1 MASEPPGQTPPGQ
14 TPPPPPPPGDL
25 PPQPPPGE
33 PPQPYQPQPYQPQP
47 VYGQPYALPEAQGA
61 TPAMVLGIVS
71 VCLMPIGCCCWF
83 LELLAIPLGVVAIF
97 MGVNARNRVNASQG
111 TLGGGGKAT
120 AAIVTGGI
128 AAVLG
133 AIILVLGLVFTG
145 LNASGVLQN
154 LIPSP
159 TP

>member
-1 MASEPPGQTPPGQ
+1 MSSEPPGQIPPPPPPPSGLPPGGAPPP
-14 TPPPPPPPGDL
+14 PPPPPPPG
-25 PPQPPPGE
+25 GM
-33 PPQPYQPQPYQPQP
+33 QPQPYQPQP
-47 VYGQPYALPEAQGA
+47 PGYQQPYVLPEAQGV

-71 VCLMPIGCCCWF
+71 VCLMPVGCCCWF
-83 LELLAIPLGVVAIF
+83 LELLAVPLGVVAIV

-133 AIILVLGLVFTG
+133 IKIGR
-145 LNASGVLQN
+145 ASCRERV
-154 LIPSP
+154 
-159 TP
+159 

>member
-1 MASEPPGQTPPGQ
+1 M
-14 TPPPPPPPGDL
+14 
-25 PPQPPPGE
+25 
-33 PPQPYQPQPYQPQP
+33 
-47 VYGQPYALPEAQGA
+47 YGQPEAQGA

-83 LELLAIPLGVVAIF
+83 LELLAVPLGVVAIV

-120 AAIVTGGI
+120 AAIITGGI

-133 AIILVLGLVFTG
+133 LIILVLGLALVG

>member
-1 MASEPPGQTPPGQ
+1 
-14 TPPPPPPPGDL
+14 
-25 PPQPPPGE
+25 
-33 PPQPYQPQPYQPQP
+33 
-47 VYGQPYALPEAQGA
+47 
-61 TPAMVLGIVS
+61 MVLGIVS